1 MLPEGPPTI
10 ADIERVAA
18 EAKEA
23 RISSQ
28 GWPDNF
34 LAIINNMVER
44 EPYFSGEPYGPGIK
58 ERIDILK
65 QQLDL
70 QKEDR
75 KGDSWDTVDA
85 IFVWLKGALKHKDER
100 KGVVVNRL
108 VRDARARGQA
118 ARAAREPP
126 PPVQPFAPMFAS
138 APPADGGRRRRAR
151 STRTLGRGRKS
162 RRISKKRI
170 IR

>member
-1 MLPEGPPTI
+1 MLPEGLPTI
-10 ADIERVAA
+10 ADIKRVAA

-44 EPYFSGEPYGPGIK
+44 EPYFSSEPYGPGIK
-58 ERIDILK
+58 ERINILK

-75 KGDSWDTVDA
+75 KGDSWDTVDSTL
-85 IFVWLKGALKHKDER
+85 VWLKGALKHRDER

-126 PPVQPFAPMFAS
+126 PVQPDAPIFAS
-138 APPADGGRRRRAR
+138 APPADGGRRRRIR
-151 STRTLGRGRKS
+151 STRRGRKS
-162 RRISKKRI
+162 RRKSLRQRK
-170 IR
+170 